1 MELPALGLGTYEMG
15 DPDECANAVRTAIEV
30 GYRHVDTA
38 QMYGN
43 ESAVGD
49 GVERSGVDRG
59 DLLVATKLD
68 TDALGYD
75 DVLETTRE
83 SAEKLGAEEI
93 DLLYVHWPL
102 DTYDPEETLAA
113 LDELVETGVVAR
125 IGLSNFRPD
134 QLEAALDRLD
144 APLYA
149 HQVEMHPLLPQEE
162 LHELAVERGHRLVA
176 YCPIARNRVAEVPE
190 IRSVAEKHDVPD
202 WSGGNESP
210 TGTRQ
215 ATPAQVSLAWLMRKE
230 NVTAIPK
237 AASPAHVRE
246 NYAALDLELDDE
258 DVAAIDAID
267 DRHRIVDFEDAPW
280 NRV

>member
-1 MELPALGLGTYEMG
+1 MELPALGLGTYEMD
-15 DPDECANAVRTAIEV
+15 DPDECANAVQTAIEV

-176 YCPIARNRVAEVPE
+176 YCPIARNRVADVPE
-190 IRSVAEKHDVPD
+190 IRSVAEKH
-202 WSGGNESP
+202 E
-210 TGTRQ
+210 

-237 AASPAHVRE
+237 AASPTHVRE
-246 NYAALDLELDDE
+246 NYAAADVELDE
-258 DVAAIDAID
+258 ADVAAIDAID